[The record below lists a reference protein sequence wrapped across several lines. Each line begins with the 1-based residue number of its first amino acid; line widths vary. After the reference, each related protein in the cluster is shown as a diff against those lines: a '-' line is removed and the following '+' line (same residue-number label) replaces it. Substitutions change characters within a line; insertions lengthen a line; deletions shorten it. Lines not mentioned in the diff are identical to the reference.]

1 MKKLH
6 LDTIEYEYR
15 EDDEYTP
22 EGGMTHR
29 FASIK
34 KITTY
39 KGNKKYQSL
48 TIKHEHLGKFIDFL
62 KDIVGGEAQG
72 EGEQDVPF

>member
-1 MKKLH
+1 MIRLH
-6 LDTIEYEYR
+6 LDQIEYEWN
-15 EDDEYTP
+15 EKAEWTNDQGQTFS
-22 EGGMTHR
+22 
-29 FASIK
+29 FASLK
-34 KITTY
+34 KTTTY
-39 KGNKKYQSL
+39 KGNKKYQTL